1 MRLQEDNEQ
10 DRTLKVIKS
19 EVLEVAERF
28 DEMQRYIMRQD
39 AMMGEIRD
47 VVKDMRREQKKMRK
61 VIEQITLDQRE

>member
-28 DEMQRYIMRQD
+28 DDMQRYILRQD

-61 VIEQITLDQRE
+61 AIEQITIDQRE

>member
-1 MRLQEDNEQ
+1 LQEDNEQ

-47 VVKDMRREQKKMRK
+47 VVKDMRREQKKIRK
-61 VIEQITLDQRE
+61 VIE

>member
-28 DEMQRYIMRQD
+28 DDMQRYIMRQD
-39 AMMGEIRD
+39 VMMGEIRD

-61 VIEQITLDQRE
+61 VIE

>member
-1 MRLQEDNEQ
+1 M
-10 DRTLKVIKS
+10 IKS

-28 DEMQRYIMRQD
+28 DDMQRYIMRQD

-61 VIEQITLDQRE
+61 VIE

>member
-1 MRLQEDNEQ
+1 LRLQEDNEQ

-28 DEMQRYIMRQD
+28 DDMQRYILRQD

-61 VIEQITLDQRE
+61 AIEQITIDQRE

>member
-28 DEMQRYIMRQD
+28 DDMQRYILRQD
-39 AMMGEIRD
+39 AMMAEIRD